1 MSSRENHFVLPR
13 ISRMTGY
20 VCMLLCLILAALPVT
35 GDELPSDGRPPVFLN
50 HVIVY
55 IDSIAYAAV
64 GSSDF
69 MTSTFGYCKE
79 KSVAADGGQSSWTG
93 TYVIG
98 ENTAVE
104 FFKIVKPRNVGFS
117 AMGFSVEAKGGVEA
131 LSDHLTDMGMTNF
144 MRQMRR
150 YEVNGV
156 DMPANDFLAFIP
168 EDTVTET
175 LLSTFV
181 MEDQKEFILS
191 MYSEMNPDSVDI
203 TRKCKNRKAYRP
215 DLLLQDITEV
225 ELALIDY
232 DYHKLTRELTSY
244 GYQIEQT
251 EEVIR
256 AYGPDIQVIL
266 RPKSESQVG
275 ICRIRFS
282 LTDKPYEEH
291 EEVFSDKSK
300 LVLNSDRSADWF
312 FSIK

>member
-13 ISRMTGY
+13 ISRMTGFF
-20 VCMLLCLILAALPVT
+20 CMFLCLILAALPVM
-35 GDELPSDGRPPVFLN
+35 GDELPSDERPPVFLN

-69 MTSTFGYCKE
+69 MTSTFSYCKE
-79 KSVAADGGQSSWTG
+79 KGVAADGGKSSWTG
-93 TYVIG
+93 TYVVG

-117 AMGFSVEAKGGVEA
+117 AMAFSVEVKGGIET
-131 LSDHLTDMGMTNF
+131 LSDYFTNLGMTNF
-144 MRQMRR
+144 MRNMRR

-156 DMPANDFLAFIP
+156 DMPATEILAFIP

-181 MEDQKEFILS
+181 MEDQKEFIMS
-191 MYSEMNPDSVDI
+191 MYSEVNSDSVNI
-203 TRKCKNRKAYRP
+203 TRKCKNQKPYRP

-232 DYHKLTRELTSY
+232 DYHKLTRELKSY

-251 EEVIR
+251 EEVTR

-266 RPKSESQVG
+266 KPRSENQAG

-282 LTDKPYEEH
+282 LTNKPYDEH
-291 EEVFSDKSK
+291 EEVFSDKSR
-300 LVLNSDRSADWF
+300 LVLNPDRTADWF
-312 FSIK
+312 FFIK